1 MRPTVSLCPVAR
13 PLPAAQPGRA
23 AVTLVELLVVV
34 AIVGLLISLLLPA
47 VQSAREAARRTQCHA
62 NLRQLALA
70 CLAHESVRGHLPSGG
85 WGGEWAGDPD
95 RGFGTKQPGGWA
107 FNLLPHV
114 EESALRDLGS
124 SVTDANAKADLAVVR
139 LTTPLSVFTCPSR
152 RPAGVWPLAASKK
165 PLRVTAVPQM
175 LTRRPAAVVRG
186 DYAANMGSGSLP
198 GNNYLSG
205 GSPSSVTSG
214 DAMSEAAW
222 AGYGPPP
229 NGLVFRRSGVRLREV
244 TDGLSATY
252 LLGEKYVDPA
262 AIATGLSDDD
272 DQCLYSG
279 HDRDV
284 LRTGLEPPSQD
295 RANFDP
301 ATVSGVAGST
311 NKYPLPIAFGSPHPD
326 ACGMAMADGSVRP
339 VPPTI
344 DAAVHRAAAAR
355 NDAQRP

>member
-1 MRPTVSLCPVAR
+1 MMPPASTRGGEPAR
-13 PLPAAQPGRA
+13 RTAL
-23 AVTLVELLVVV
+23 TLVELLVVV
-34 AIVGLLISLLLPA
+34 AILGLLVALLLPA
-47 VQSAREAARRTQCHA
+47 VQSAREAARRTRCHA

-70 CLAHESVRGHLPSGG
+70 CLAHEQVRRFLPSGG

-95 RGFGTKQPGGWA
+95 RGFGNKQPGGWA
-107 FNLLPHV
+107 FNVLPHI
-114 EESALRDLGS
+114 EEGALRDLGS
-124 SVTDANAKADLAVVR
+124 GLTDATTKADLAVQR
-139 LTTPLSVFTCPSR
+139 ITTPLAIFACPSR
-152 RPAGVWPLAASKK
+152 RPAAVWTLAASKR

-205 GSPSSVTSG
+205 GSPSSVASG
-214 DAMSEAAW
+214 DLMGDAAW
-222 AGYGPPP
+222 HSGYGPPLD
-229 NGLVFRRSGVRLREV
+229 GLIFRRSQTRLRDV

-252 LLGEKYVDPA
+252 LLGEKYVEPA
-262 AIATGLSDDD
+262 AVASGLSDDD

-295 RANFDP
+295 RAGFDP
-301 ATVSGVAGST
+301 ATASGITGTS

-339 VPPTI
+339 VAPSI
-344 DAAVHRAAAAR
+344 DAAVHRAAASR
-355 NDAQRP
+355 NDGRRP

>member
-1 MRPTVSLCPVAR
+1 MRLPATFRPVA
-13 PLPAAQPGRA
+13 AQRRVVARKRA
-23 AVTLVELLVVV
+23 AVTLMELLIVV
-34 AIVGLLISLLLPA
+34 AIVGLLIALLLPA

-70 CLAHESVRGHLPSGG
+70 CLAHETVRGHLPSGG

-107 FNLLPHV
+107 FTILSHLEQAV
-114 EESALRDLGS
+114 LRDLGS
-124 SVTDANAKADLAVVR
+124 GMTDVNAKADLAVTR
-139 LTTPLSVFTCPSR
+139 LTTPVSAFTCPTR
-152 RPAGVWPLAASKK
+152 RPAAVWPLAGSKK

-175 LTRRPAAVVRG
+175 LTRRPSAVVRG

-205 GSPSSVTSG
+205 GSPSSITSG

-229 NGLVFRRSGVRLREV
+229 NGLVFRRSRVRLREI

-252 LLGEKYVDPA
+252 LLGEKYVDRA
-262 AIATGLSDDD
+262 AIASGLSDDD

-301 ATVSGVAGST
+301 ATLSGVAGSP

-326 ACGMAMADGSVRP
+326 ACGMAMADGSVR
-339 VPPTI
+339 VVASTI
-344 DAAVHRAAAAR
+344 EAAVHRAAAGR
-355 NDAQRP
+355 NDGQRP